1 MKFRG
6 PLFLALISAF
16 ALSQTPTQSATPPK
30 AGATCSKAGITSN
43 YGGKKFTCVKNGK
56 KLIWDKGTT
65 IIQKVPTP
73 TSSPTSSP
81 TPMPSPSSNSPIE
94 PGGSCSKEG
103 DLQPL
108 NSGQVICQNGKWS
121 PYNSTPGSSS
131 PGSTNSGSAVS
142 TEWVYLAS
150 LTSGNGLGNVSDP
163 SLVQEPSGK
172 IRMYFK
178 NGNDSEAKITGFD
191 NYIHSAVSSDNGVT
205 WTVES
210 GVRMAVTS
218 PVEVLPKVGGGYQA
232 WGWKHSPSGDS
243 MYYAESSDGLTF
255 NEITISGLDPK
266 TCKNSSGQ
274 SLAPL
279 GDPSIVKLSD
289 GTWLLHAQGTGVG
302 DTGPNFARWACV
314 ATSPDGKTWT
324 AVQSRSYGGSTDVT
338 TNPAIYLNSAGKV
351 EWLWPTYDSLI
362 SRTGDG
368 TTFGTSTSSI
378 AASDPERLDLANGTE
393 LLAYGNFDNRSGGV
407 IVIAKRQKTSYSI
420 QKEQGTPGVVPGS
433 VITWSISGATQS
445 QVTVWNF
452 CLNKKYA
459 DIAGASV
466 TYETV
471 SGMLKVTAR
480 DPSNTHGCVYVLVGS
495 EKVIG

>member
-30 AGATCSKAGITSN
+30 AGAKCSKAGITSN
-43 YGGKKFTCVKNGK
+43 YGGKKFTCVKKGK
-56 KLIWDKGTT
+56 KLIWDKGTS
-65 IIQKVPTP
+65 IIQ
-73 TSSPTSSP
+73 
-81 TPMPSPSSNSPIE
+81 N
-94 PGGSCSKEG
+94 
-103 DLQPL
+103 
-108 NSGQVICQNGKWS
+108 
-121 PYNSTPGSSS
+121 NSTPGSSS

-178 NGNDSEAKITGFD
+178 NGNESQANITGFD

-232 WGWKHSPSGDS
+232 WGWKQSPSGDS

-255 NEITISGLDPK
+255 NEIPISGLDPK

-289 GTWLLHAQGTGVG
+289 GTWLLHAQGKGVG
-302 DTGPNFARWACV
+302 ETGPNFARWACV

-351 EWLWPTYDSLI
+351 EWLWSTYESLI

-378 AASDPERLDLANGTE
+378 AALNDPERLDLANGTE
-393 LLAYGNFDNRSGGV
+393 LLAYGSFDNRRGGV

-420 QKEQGTPGVVPGS
+420 QKEQGTPGVVPGA

-445 QVTVWNF
+445 HVTVWNF

-480 DPSNTHGCVYVLVGS
+480 DPSNTHQCAYVLVGS

>member
-1 MKFRG
+1 MRFSFTLCLRRFIFWGVKFRG
-6 PLFLALISAF
+6 ALVLALISTF

-172 IRMYFK
+172 IGR
-178 NGNDSEAKITGFD
+178 A
-191 NYIHSAVSSDNGVT
+191 HV
-205 WTVES
+205 
-210 GVRMAVTS
+210 
-218 PVEVLPKVGGGYQA
+218 
-232 WGWKHSPSGDS
+232 
-243 MYYAESSDGLTF
+243 
-255 NEITISGLDPK
+255 
-266 TCKNSSGQ
+266 
-274 SLAPL
+274 
-279 GDPSIVKLSD
+279 
-289 GTWLLHAQGTGVG
+289 
-302 DTGPNFARWACV
+302 
-314 ATSPDGKTWT
+314 
-324 AVQSRSYGGSTDVT
+324 
-338 TNPAIYLNSAGKV
+338 
-351 EWLWPTYDSLI
+351 
-362 SRTGDG
+362 
-368 TTFGTSTSSI
+368 
-378 AASDPERLDLANGTE
+378 
-393 LLAYGNFDNRSGGV
+393 
-407 IVIAKRQKTSYSI
+407 
-420 QKEQGTPGVVPGS
+420 
-433 VITWSISGATQS
+433 
-445 QVTVWNF
+445 
-452 CLNKKYA
+452 
-459 DIAGASV
+459 
-466 TYETV
+466 
-471 SGMLKVTAR
+471 
-480 DPSNTHGCVYVLVGS
+480 
-495 EKVIG
+495 